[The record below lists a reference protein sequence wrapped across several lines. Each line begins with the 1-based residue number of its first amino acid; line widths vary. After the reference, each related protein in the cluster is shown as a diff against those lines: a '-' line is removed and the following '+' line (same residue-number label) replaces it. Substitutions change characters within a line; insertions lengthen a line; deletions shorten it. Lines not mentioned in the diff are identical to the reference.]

1 MCYFPFGKIL
11 KKHLKFRLIEISLL
25 TFIGKIHA
33 NELSLHSLFYIY
45 IYIYELFRVHVFDK
59 LQIVSSHVYVH
70 VISLLSIYVNRHIPG
85 LRRSFYL
92 LHTCFDDN

>member
-1 MCYFPFGKIL
+1 MLFSLWKNTQKTSEIQINRNLCLLLLGKFMQMNYHFIL
-11 KKHLKFRLIEISLL
+11 CF
-25 TFIGKIHA
+25 
-33 NELSLHSLFYIY
+33 
-45 IYIYELFRVHVFDK
+45 IYIYELFRVFDK

-85 LRRSFYL
+85 LRRPFYL